1 MRSPAAGLATLMS
14 SRSQRAA
21 LSSPP
26 APRFQAPPALTAM
39 CSDGTPHSRP
49 LLRKE
54 VLEGGAWP
62 GCRSTATLSFSPVF
76 GTHVLVC
83 WWFSTSSF
91 GGAIPLSV
99 FL

>member
-1 MRSPAAGLATLMS
+1 MRSLAASLATLMGC
-14 SRSQRAA
+14 RSQRGA

-26 APRFQAPPALTAM
+26 DPRSQAPPALMAV
-39 CSDGTPHSRP
+39 CLDGTPHSRP

-62 GCRSTATLSFSPVF
+62 GCRSATLSFSPVF
-76 GTHVLVC
+76 GTHVLFC

-91 GGAIPLSV
+91 GGAIPLSA